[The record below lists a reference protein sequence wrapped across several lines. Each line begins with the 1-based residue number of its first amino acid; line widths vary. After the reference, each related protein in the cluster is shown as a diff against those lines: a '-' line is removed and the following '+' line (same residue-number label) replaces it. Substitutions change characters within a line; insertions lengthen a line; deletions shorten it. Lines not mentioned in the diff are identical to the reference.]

1 MFNFDLIKILLTI
14 PGILIAFS
22 FNGFMRALV
31 ADKLGDSTPRNM
43 GKLSLSPK
51 AHIDILGLILI
62 VLIGFGW
69 PKPVITNPNNFKNP
83 KRDDTLVSLAGPFV
97 NLIVAVL
104 FIFFIKLVFIFNIY
118 NYLGNSISLNL
129 IMICF
134 YTANINIILFLFS
147 LLPVPPLQGFSIVR
161 NWIPIKYNEII
172 NSIEKY
178 GFVILILLM
187 VSGVLGK
194 IIGKPTAIIINS
206 IVTLFNVPI

>member
-134 YTANINIILFLFS
+134 YTANINIILFLFFAS
-147 LLPVPPLQGFSIVR
+147 AGISP
-161 NWIPIKYNEII
+161 
-172 NSIEKY
+172 
-178 GFVILILLM
+178 
-187 VSGVLGK
+187 
-194 IIGKPTAIIINS
+194 
-206 IVTLFNVPI
+206 